1 MKNKGGKNMKQ
12 KLALL
17 LAIIFI
23 LAALV
28 PVLIEIIGLI

>member
-1 MKNKGGKNMKQ
+1 MKQ